1 MKNCKQSYIC
11 DILCF
16 AFLENTGGNHDK
28 IYDS

>member
-16 AFLENTGGNHDK
+16 VFLENIGGNYDK
-28 IYDS
+28 IYDL